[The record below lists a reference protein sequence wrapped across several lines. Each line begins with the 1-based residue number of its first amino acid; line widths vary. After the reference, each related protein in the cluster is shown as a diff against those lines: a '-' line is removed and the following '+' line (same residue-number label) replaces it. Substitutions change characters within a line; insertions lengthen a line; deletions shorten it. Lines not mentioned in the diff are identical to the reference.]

1 MRKRNLFWK
10 IFGVLGIIAAGFFA
24 ALSFSL
30 KEQNDKYRDAL
41 IDLSENL

>member
-1 MRKRNLFWK
+1 MRRNSFWK
-10 IFGVLGIIAAGFFA
+10 IFGILGIIAAGFFA